1 MTFKLVLSALVV
13 CLTAMAAS
21 AQPADRMATID
32 AEGNMTLRAVKLT
45 APLRLDGQLD
55 EALYTTVAPASDFI
69 QMEPKPGAPATEKTD
84 VWIAFDDANMYVTVR
99 CWDSRPPSGWIMDE
113 MRRDS
118 SNIPR
123 NENVA
128 FFFDTFYDKRTALLF
143 EVTPLGAF
151 YDAQASNLRPGSAD
165 WNPLWRQGVG
175 RFEGGWTAE
184 MAFPFKSL
192 RYQAGVTQTWGFNLR
207 RTVRWKN
214 EESFMIKLPLIAG
227 FSGAAAIFQIAN
239 SAKVVGIEA
248 PPASKNVEIKPY
260 TVGSLASDK
269 VTPPLKDNDPHG
281 EVGLD
286 LKYGVTNNLTAD
298 FTYNTDFAQVEIDN
312 QQVNLTRFSLFFPE
326 KREFFLEGQSIFDFG
341 GASSGGAGAG
351 GTTPLLFFSRRI
363 GLNSGRVIPIQ
374 GGGRLTGRA
383 GAFTV
388 GAMDVQTDDDALSRS
403 PSTNF
408 SVLRMRRDLLT
419 RSSVG
424 MIYTGRSNATVGT
437 GRSQTFG
444 VDANF
449 NIRNFVTINTYAAKT
464 DTPAL
469 RGDDTSYRV
478 QASLN
483 RDRYGL
489 EFDRLA
495 VGDNFNPEAG
505 FVQRDNFRRTQSLAR
520 FSPRPKNNTRIR
532 KYYYQTSFD
541 RYVDKQGEI
550 QSRSY
555 NGYFSIE
562 LQNTDRIT
570 AQYNANAE
578 RLVRPFTI
586 FRGVTLPVGRY
597 DFQSAN
603 LAVSLGNQRA
613 LSGGIGLDV
622 GNFYN
627 RSMTSLT
634 FSGARGRL
642 SPQLS
647 LEPSVSVNW
656 ITLTQGEF
664 RNSVLSTRTTY
675 TVTPRMFVSGLV
687 QYASATRTTSTNVR
701 FRWEYVLGS
710 EMFLVYS
717 DELDAAATGFP
728 NLRNRAIVFKIN
740 RMFRF

>member
-1 MTFKLVLSALVV
+1 
-13 CLTAMAAS
+13 MA
-21 AQPADRMATID
+21 I
-32 AEGNMTLRAVKLT
+32 
-45 APLRLDGQLD
+45 
-55 EALYTTVAPASDFI
+55 
-69 QMEPKPGAPATEKTD
+69 
-84 VWIAFDDANMYVTVR
+84 
-99 CWDSRPPSGWIMDE
+99 
-113 MRRDS
+113 
-118 SNIPR
+118 
-123 NENVA
+123 
-128 FFFDTFYDKRTALLF
+128 
-143 EVTPLGAF
+143 
-151 YDAQASNLRPGSAD
+151 
-165 WNPLWRQGVG
+165 
-175 RFEGGWTAE
+175 
-184 MAFPFKSL
+184 PFKSI
-192 RYQAGVTQTWGFNLR
+192 RYQPGASQNWGFNIR

-227 FSGAAAIFQIAN
+227 SSGAAAIFQIAN
-239 SAKVVGIEA
+239 GAKLVGIEA
-248 PPASKNVEIKPY
+248 PPASKNIEIKPY
-260 TVGSLASDK
+260 AVGSLASDRLSR
-269 VTPPLKDNDPHG
+269 PPKENDG
-281 EVGLD
+281 NTEVGLD
-286 LKYGVTNNLTAD
+286 VKYGVTNNLTAD

-408 SVLRMRRDLLT
+408 SVLRMRRDLFT

-424 MIYTGRSNATVGT
+424 LIYTGRSNAAIGT
-437 GRSQTFG
+437 GRSQTYG

-449 NIRNFVTINTYAAKT
+449 NLRNFVTINTYAART

-483 RDRYGL
+483 RDRYGV

-505 FVQRDNFRRTQSLAR
+505 FIQRDDFRRTSVQAR
-520 FSPRPKNNTRIR
+520 FSPRPKNNRVVR
-532 KYYYQTSFD
+532 KYYYQTSVD
-541 RYVDKQGEI
+541 RFVDSAGDI
-550 QSRSY
+550 QSRNY
-555 NGYFSIE
+555 QGYFSIE
-562 LQNTDRIT
+562 LQNTDRLT
-570 AQYNANAE
+570 AQVNSNVE
-578 RLVRPFTI
+578 RLVRPFAI
-586 FRGVTLPVGRY
+586 YRGVTIPVGRY
-597 DFQSAN
+597 EFNSAN
-603 LAVSLGNQRA
+603 VSLALGNQRP
-613 LSGGIGLDV
+613 LSGSVGLDV
-622 GNFYN
+622 GTFYN
-627 RSMTSLT
+627 GTRRTLT
-634 FSGARGRL
+634 FTGARGRVT
-642 SPQLS
+642 PRLS
-647 LEPSVSVNW
+647 LEPFVSVNW
-656 ITLTQGEF
+656 ITLTQGAF
-664 RNSVLSTRTTY
+664 RNSVLSSRTTF

-687 QYASATRTTSTNVR
+687 QYASASRTTSTNVR

-740 RMFRF
+740 RMARF

>member
-1 MTFKLVLSALVV
+1 MTFKPLLGAVVV
-13 CLTAMAAS
+13 CLTAAVAS
-21 AQPADRMATID
+21 AQPADRMATVD

-84 VWIAFDDANMYVTVR
+84 IWIAFDANNVYVTVR

-118 SNIPR
+118 NNIPR

-128 FFFDTFYDKRTALLF
+128 FFFDTYYDKRTALLF
-143 EVTPLGAF
+143 EITPLGAF

-192 RYQAGVTQTWGFNLR
+192 RYQPGAAQTWGFNFR

-214 EESFMIKLPLIAG
+214 EESFLIKLPLIAG

-239 SAKVVGIEA
+239 SAKLVGIEA
-248 PPASKNVEIKPY
+248 PAASKNVEIKPY
-260 TVGSLASDK
+260 AVGSVATDRVSS
-269 VTPPLKDNDPHG
+269 PPKDNDG
-281 EVGLD
+281 NTEVGLD

-408 SVLRMRRDLLT
+408 SVLRMRRDLFT

-424 MIYTGRSNATVGT
+424 MIYTGRSNAAVGT
-437 GRSQTFG
+437 GRSQTVG

-449 NIRNFVTINTYAAKT
+449 NLRNFVTINTYAAKT

-483 RDRYGL
+483 RDRYGV

-495 VGDNFNPEAG
+495 VGDNFNPEVG
-505 FVQRDNFRRTQSLAR
+505 FIQRDNFRRTNALAR
-520 FSPRPKNNTRIR
+520 FSPRPKNNRLVR
-532 KYYYQTSFD
+532 KYYYQTSVD
-541 RYVDKQGEI
+541 RFVDKAGEI
-550 QSRSY
+550 QSRNY
-555 NGYFSIE
+555 QGYFSVE
-562 LQNTDRIT
+562 LQNTDRLT
-570 AQYNANAE
+570 AQVNSNVE
-578 RLVRPFTI
+578 RLVRPFPI
-586 FRGVTLPVGRY
+586 YRGVTIPVGRY
-597 DFQSAN
+597 EFNSAN
-603 LAVSLGNQRA
+603 VSMSLGNQRA
-613 LSGGIGLDV
+613 LSGSIGLDV
-622 GNFYN
+622 GSFYN
-627 RSMTSLT
+627 GTRRSLT
-634 FSGARGRL
+634 FSSARARL
-642 SPQLS
+642 TPKLS
-647 LEPSVSVNW
+647 LEPAVSVNW
-656 ITLTQGEF
+656 ISLAAGTF
-664 RNSVLSTRTTY
+664 RNSVLSSRTTY
-675 TVTPRMFVSGLV
+675 TLTTRMFVSGLL

-717 DELDAAATGFP
+717 DELDAAAAGFP
-728 NLRNRAIVFKIN
+728 DLRNRAIVFKIN

>member
-1 MTFKLVLSALVV
+1 MTCKPVLSALVV
-13 CLTAMAAS
+13 CLTALTAS
-21 AQPADRMATID
+21 AQPPERMSTVD
-32 AEGNMTLRAVKLT
+32 AEGNMTLRAIKLT

-69 QMEPKPGAPATEKTD
+69 QMEPKPGAPATERTD
-84 VWIAFDDANMYVTVR
+84 VWIAFDENNVYVTVR

-128 FFFDTFYDKRTALLF
+128 FFFDTYYDKRSALLF

-192 RYQAGVTQTWGFNLR
+192 RYQPGAAQTWGFNLR

-214 EESFMIKLPLIAG
+214 EESFLIKLPLIAG

-239 SAKVVGIEA
+239 SAKLVGIEA
-248 PPASKNVEIKPY
+248 PAASKNIEIKPY
-260 TVGSLASDK
+260 AVGSVATDRISR
-269 VTPPLKDNDPHG
+269 PPKDNNGDT

-286 LKYGVTNNLTAD
+286 FKYGVTNNLTAD

-326 KREFFLEGQSIFDFG
+326 KREFFLEGMSIFDFG

-363 GLNSGRVIPIQ
+363 GLNSGRVIPLQ

-408 SVLRMRRDLLT
+408 SVLRMRRDLFT

-424 MIYTGRSNATVGT
+424 MIYTGRSNATVGA

-449 NIRNFVTINTYAAKT
+449 NLRNFVTINTYAAKT
-464 DTPAL
+464 DSPSL

-483 RDRYGL
+483 RDRYGV

-495 VGDNFNPEAG
+495 VGDNFNPEVG
-505 FVQRDNFRRTQSLAR
+505 FIQRDDFRRTYAQAR
-520 FSPRPKNNTRIR
+520 FSPRPKNNRRVR
-532 KYYYQTSFD
+532 KYYYQGAFD
-541 RYVDKQGEI
+541 RFVDKDGDI
-550 QSRSY
+550 QSRNY
-555 NGYFSIE
+555 NGYFSVE
-562 LQNTDRIT
+562 MQNTDRIT
-570 AQYNANAE
+570 AQVNSTAE
-578 RLVRPFTI
+578 RLVRPFAI
-586 FRGVTLPVGRY
+586 YRGVTIPVGRY
-597 DFQSAN
+597 DFNN
-603 LAVSLGNQRA
+603 LNVSMSLGNQRP
-613 LSGGIGLDV
+613 LSGSVGVDV
-622 GNFYN
+622 GSFYN
-627 RSMTSLT
+627 GNKKSLT

-642 SPQLS
+642 TPRLS

-656 ITLTQGEF
+656 ITLSQGEF

-687 QYASATRTTSTNVR
+687 QYASASRTTSTNVR

>member
-1 MTFKLVLSALVV
+1 MTCKPMLFALVV
-13 CLTAMAAS
+13 CLTALTAS
-21 AQPADRMATID
+21 AQPSERMATID

-69 QMEPKPGAPATEKTD
+69 QMEPKPGTAATEKTD
-84 VWIAFDDANMYVTVR
+84 VWVAFDATNIYVTVR

-118 SNIPR
+118 NNIPR

-165 WNPLWRQGVG
+165 WNPLWRQAVG

-184 MAFPFKSL
+184 MALPFKSL
-192 RYQAGVTQTWGFNLR
+192 RYQPGASQTWGFNLR

-239 SAKVVGIEA
+239 SAKLVGIEA
-248 PPASKNVEIKPY
+248 PAASKNIEIKPY
-260 TVGSLASDK
+260 AVANVATDRISN
-269 VTPPLKDNDPHG
+269 PRKDNDG
-281 EVGLD
+281 DTEVGLD
-286 LKYGVTNNLTAD
+286 FKYGVTNNLTAD

-363 GLNSGRVIPIQ
+363 GLNGGLVIPIQ

-419 RSSVG
+419 RSSIG
-424 MIYTGRSNATVGT
+424 MIYTGRSNAALGT
-437 GRSQTFG
+437 GRSQTVG

-449 NIRNFVTINTYAAKT
+449 NLRNFVTINTYAAKT

-469 RGDDTSYRV
+469 SGDDTSYRI

-483 RDRYGL
+483 RDRYGV

-495 VGDNFNPEAG
+495 VGDNFNPEVG
-505 FVQRDNFRRTQSLAR
+505 FVQRDDFRRTNLLAR
-520 FSPRPKNNTRIR
+520 FSPRPKNNRLVR
-532 KYYYQTSFD
+532 KYYYQGSID
-541 RYVDKQGEI
+541 RFVDKQGEI
-550 QSRSY
+550 QSRNY
-555 NGYFSIE
+555 QGYFSIE
-562 LQNTDRIT
+562 LQNTDRLT
-570 AQYNANAE
+570 AQVNSSAE

-586 FRGVTLPVGRY
+586 YRGVTLPVGRY
-597 DFQSAN
+597 DFNSAN
-603 LAVSLGNQRA
+603 VSMSLGNQRA
-613 LSGGIGLDV
+613 LSGSIGLDV
-622 GNFYN
+622 GTFYN
-627 RSMTSLT
+627 GNKTSLT
-634 FSGARGRL
+634 FGGARARIT
-642 SPQLS
+642 PQLS
-647 LEPSVSVNW
+647 LEPAVSVNW
-656 ITLTQGEF
+656 ISLTQGEF

-717 DELDAAATGFP
+717 DELDASVKGFP
-728 NLRNRAIVFKIN
+728 DLRNRAIVFKIN